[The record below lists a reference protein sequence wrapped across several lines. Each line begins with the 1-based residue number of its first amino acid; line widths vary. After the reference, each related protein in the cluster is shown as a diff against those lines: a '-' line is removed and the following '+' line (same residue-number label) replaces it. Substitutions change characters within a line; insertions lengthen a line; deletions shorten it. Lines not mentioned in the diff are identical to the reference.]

1 MKKRRI
7 MEPHSASGEV
17 VCPHMTP
24 SSFNFRGGVDPHV
37 EKFERD
43 FPGAQPV
50 LRLLKEADASPV
62 WLAPVKAGAPAH
74 SWQLHVR
81 LPRYLEEHFGFT
93 RQILLYCLCA
103 DDVHPRDG
111 RRIQTLIRGAS
122 DPIASDFAIVVAKD
136 QRVVEKLHD
145 WAIERELGMVIV
157 PLSIDQVEEE
167 LNSEEHTPTL
177 QRLIGGWLS
186 SHDLYDDRLP
196 VTGDNFFGRGRVLR
210 DLDRK
215 LAQNRGHTGIY
226 GLRRIGK
233 TSLALELKE
242 RLAKRTDLY
251 PVFIDLAAATG
262 GAPHAAHRVLT
273 EVADLLTERS
283 DLSKRQALQAL
294 RVAEAW
300 EDIDPKV
307 MMSRLADGVPGVLTD
322 GALSGCHIVLILDE
336 AEALLSAQSGLA
348 DEHVLG
354 FFRAIKGIAQETR
367 QLSLVLVGV
376 NAAPSEEATLAGE
389 DNPLF
394 GLLSPEYL
402 GPLEAGE
409 CDEMIRRIGRRMQV
423 RWDGPGVSR
432 LTEKVGAHPLLARLA
447 ASDVVG
453 SGDERLRRPTVE
465 AVEKVFID
473 FHQRHTDIFEQMFYS
488 LKRYYPSELYLLEIV
503 ASGEIGIAAE
513 LAEESPMMLNH
524 LAGYGVLDPEHL
536 TIAMPVLRLW
546 LRQRQGSLGP

>member
-1 MKKRRI
+1 MASPSCGDLLAQGAEEAVRPATLDAHAGDGADEIAGRFDLDGPEPGRPADELPVMAAGSLEENVRR
-7 MEPHSASGEV
+7 
-17 VCPHMTP
+17 
-24 SSFNFRGGVDPHV
+24 
-37 EKFERD
+37 
-43 FPGAQPV
+43 
-50 LRLLKEADASPV
+50 LADA
-62 WLAPVKAGAPAH
+62 
-74 SWQLHVR
+74 
-81 LPRYLEEHFGFT
+81 
-93 RQILLYCLCA
+93 
-103 DDVHPRDG
+103 
-111 RRIQTLIRGAS
+111 RRH
-122 DPIASDFAIVVAKD
+122 
-136 QRVVEKLHD
+136 E
-145 WAIERELGMVIV
+145 
-157 PLSIDQVEEE
+157 
-167 LNSEEHTPTL
+167 
-177 QRLIGGWLS
+177 GG
-186 SHDLYDDRLP
+186 
-196 VTGDNFFGRGRVLR
+196 
-210 DLDRK
+210 
-215 LAQNRGHTGIY
+215 
-226 GLRRIGK
+226 
-233 TSLALELKE
+233 LALVEQGL
-242 RLAKRTDLY
+242 
-251 PVFIDLAAATG
+251 
-262 GAPHAAHRVLT
+262 
-273 EVADLLTERS
+273 
-283 DLSKRQALQAL
+283 QALQAL

-307 MMSRLADGVPGVLTD
+307 MMSRLADGVRGVLTD